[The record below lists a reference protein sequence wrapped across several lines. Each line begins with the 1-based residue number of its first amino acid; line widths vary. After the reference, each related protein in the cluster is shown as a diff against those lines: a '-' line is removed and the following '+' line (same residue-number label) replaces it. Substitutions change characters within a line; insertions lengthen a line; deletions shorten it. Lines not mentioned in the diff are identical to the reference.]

1 MIFLKLFLESFRFAF
16 GALRENKMRTS
27 LSLIGISIGILTI
40 IGVFSAVDT
49 LRNNLQSSVDK
60 LGSNTVYVQKWP
72 WSFGPDYPWWKYLSR
87 PVPQI
92 KDYEKLVERM
102 EGAEGIAYEIGIGNR
117 LIKYRSNSVEGAQ
130 LSSASHDY
138 YKTRSFD
145 FQEGRYFTEAES
157 RSGTPVAIIG
167 AGIADGL
174 FPNGIPI
181 GKVITVLGRK
191 VTVIGVFEKEGED
204 MLGVSN
210 DQTILLPLN
219 FVKGVISV
227 QSERYGS
234 QITVKGK
241 PNVSIEEVESELRGL
256 MRSIHRLSPGE
267 EDDFALNKST
277 IITAQLD
284 SMFTIVNFA
293 GAFIGG
299 FSILV
304 GGFGIANIMFVSV
317 KERTNLIGIQKSLGA
332 KNYFIMLQFLI
343 ESVMLCIMGGVIGLG
358 IVYLGAYIMKI
369 AADLTI
375 VVDSGKVVLMFVLS
389 TAIGLISG
397 IIPAFMASRLDPV
410 EAIRSK

>member
-1 MIFLKLFLESFRFAF
+1 
-16 GALRENKMRTS
+16 
-27 LSLIGISIGILTI
+27 
-40 IGVFSAVDT
+40 
-49 LRNNLQSSVDK
+49 
-60 LGSNTVYVQKWP
+60 
-72 WSFGPDYPWWKYLSR
+72 
-87 PVPQI
+87 
-92 KDYEKLVERM
+92 
-102 EGAEGIAYEIGIGNR
+102 
-117 LIKYRSNSVEGAQ
+117 
-130 LSSASHDY
+130 
-138 YKTRSFD
+138 
-145 FQEGRYFTEAES
+145 ES